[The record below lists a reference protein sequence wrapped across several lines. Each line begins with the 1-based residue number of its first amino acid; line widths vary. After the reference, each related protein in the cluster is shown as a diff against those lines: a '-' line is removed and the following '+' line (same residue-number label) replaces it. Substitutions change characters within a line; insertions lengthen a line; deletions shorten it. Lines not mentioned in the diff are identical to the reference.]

1 MDRKRAASNIGAGLI
16 AASIAIGVFGLCF
29 FVAIVYIG

>member
-1 MDRKRAASNIGAGLI
+1 MDRNRAASNIGAGLL
-16 AASIAIGVFGLCF
+16 AASIALGVFGLCL

>member
-1 MDRKRAASNIGAGLI
+1 MDRRRAASNIGSGL
-16 AASIAIGVFGLCF
+16 AAAALALGVFGLCF

>member
-1 MDRKRAASNIGAGLI
+1 MDRTRAKDNIGAGLL
-16 AASIAIGVFGLCF
+16 AASIALGVFGLTF